1 MGDEDDIF
9 VKRVDFEV
17 NNNETAVN
25 NAASPLLANGDG
37 SDLEKLEKNNEE
49 APKNK
54 PTTCCGKF
62 MAIIEKF
69 GIKAALGHASLLF
82 GLGLYCYLGGY
93 VSYYEGCKFFKN
105 KFKYFSLGRKF

>member
-25 NAASPLLANGDG
+25 NAASPLLPNGDG
-37 SDLEKLEKNNEE
+37 TQSDLEKLEKNNDE
-49 APKNK
+49 APKKK

-62 MAIIEKF
+62 MAFLEKF
-69 GIKAALGHASLLF
+69 GIKTALGHASLLF
-82 GLGLYCYLGGY
+82 GLGLYCYLGGW
-93 VSYYEGCKFFKN
+93 VSAFEGFQGMITLLKF
-105 KFKYFSLGRKF
+105 